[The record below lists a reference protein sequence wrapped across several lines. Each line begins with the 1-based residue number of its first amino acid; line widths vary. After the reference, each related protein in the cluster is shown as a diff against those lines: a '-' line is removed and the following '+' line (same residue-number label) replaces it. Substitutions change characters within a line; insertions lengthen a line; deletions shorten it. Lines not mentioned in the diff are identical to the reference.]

1 MIIDFHTHAF
11 PEKIAARTL
20 DVLRKGSMTV
30 SGIDCIPTTDG
41 TAGGLVMELDR
52 SGVDMAVVL
61 PIATK
66 PEQTETINRVAAA
79 TYEQSGRR
87 LISFGSVHPA
97 AENAPDEVDRAV
109 MMGIRGI
116 KLHPE
121 FQMTDIDSPSSIAV
135 LRRAA
140 LNKIPI
146 VIHAGKDIG
155 LPPPVHSTPDKIL
168 RALDAVPDLT
178 LVAAHLGGWM
188 MWDEVANKLCGA
200 PLYFDTAFISSYI
213 DPLLAR
219 DIIRTH
225 GAKKVLL
232 GSDCPWESPRVTL
245 EFLRSLDLLEE
256 EKRDIEGENAKK
268 ILKIS

>member
-20 DVLRKGSMTV
+20 EVLRKGSMNV
-30 SGIDCIPTTDG
+30 SGIDCTPSTDG

-79 TYEQSGRR
+79 MHEQSKGR
-87 LISFGSVHPA
+87 LISFGSLHPS

-135 LRRAA
+135 LHRAA
-140 LNKIPI
+140 KNKIPV
-146 VIHAGKDIG
+146 VIHAGRDIG
-155 LPPPVHSTPDKIL
+155 LPPPVHSAPDMIL

-213 DPLLAR
+213 EPSLAR
-219 DIIRTH
+219 DIIHAH
-225 GAKKVLL
+225 GAKKVLF

-245 EFLRSLDLLEE
+245 AFLQSLDLCEE
-256 EKRDIEGENAKK
+256 EKRDIDGENAKK